1 MCVKP
6 KETEFYILTI
16 TVHNRGCQCK
26 TKKKERDRRG
36 RKRKEGRKG
45 KKYLLKAEKGI
56 RRTLGMWLPQAKK
69 LGESAGPTLFRSQ
82 HTGDSA
88 DTLLPLG
95 KDALYEVGVLS
106 KTPLE
111 PRYYSMFFTLMLK
124 GPALSLWLYLRWLP
138 KVSHTDGNISIK
150 FVSSNSMNR
159 NSILGLGSNAPGTFL
174 H

>member
-1 MCVKP
+1 M
-6 KETEFYILTI
+6 
-16 TVHNRGCQCK
+16 VHNRGCQCK
-26 TKKKERDRRG
+26 RKKKERERRG

-82 HTGDSA
+82 RTGDSA
-88 DTLLPLG
+88 DSVLPLG

-111 PRYYSMFFTLMLK
+111 PHYYSAFFTLMLI
-124 GPALSLWLYLRWLP
+124 GPALSPWLYLRRLP
-138 KVSHTDGNISIK
+138 KVSHTHGKIDIK
-150 FVSSNSMNR
+150 FISSNSLNR
-159 NSILGLGSNAPGTFL
+159 NRILGLGSDAPGTFL